1 MLGIILMILKWIGII
16 LLCILGLILVIILSI
31 FLVPIRYRLNLSFAD
46 KKVNGVVNVHWL
58 LHLLSVYVNVRDNKA
73 RIYAKILGFRVFDM
87 GKEKVE
93 NVAEETKQAVKNEAE
108 TLKETVNEQVIEA
121 AEPVIEAKEEI
132 EQAAQE
138 NSFEEVEESE
148 CEPNEMHK
156 ESVFQEESE
165 KTKEVEDEIIL
176 QESEADLNSSR
187 EDDLEENDSKDDGL
201 EEKNSEE
208 LESEVEKQ
216 SLLETIS
223 SFYHNICDKIQSI
236 IAILLDKK
244 KTLEQKIE
252 YVKQKIDSVQHIWAD
267 SRVQH
272 AVQVLKKQLVQF
284 LRHLK
289 PKKVKFHLHLGIPD
303 VALLGQICGIT
314 AIFFPTFGESIIF
327 EPDFEKEILEM
338 DLFLKGRFQIGSII
352 KLAFALL
359 ISKDVRY
366 TIGKI
371 KAII

>member
-1 MLGIILMILKWIGII
+1 MILKWIGII
-16 LLCILGLILVIILSI
+16 LLCILGLILVVILSI
-31 FLVPIRYRLNLSFAD
+31 LLVPIRYRLNLSFAD
-46 KKVNGVVNVHWL
+46 KKVNGMVNVHWL

-73 RIYAKILGFRVFDM
+73 QIYAKILGFRVFDM

-108 TLKETVNEQVIEA
+108 TLKETVNEQVTEA

-148 CEPNEMHK
+148 CEQKEMDK

-165 KTKEVEDEIIL
+165 KTKEAENETIS
-176 QESEADLNSSR
+176 QE
-187 EDDLEENDSKDDGL
+187 LESNLDTSLENDSEL
-201 EEKNSEE
+201 SESKAE
-208 LESEVEKQ
+208 NQ
-216 SLLETIS
+216 SLLEKIS
-223 SFYHNICDKIQSI
+223 FLYHNICDKIKAITAI
-236 IAILLDKK
+236 ILDKK

-252 YVKQKIDSVQHIWAD
+252 FIKQKIDSVQDIWAD
-267 SRVQH
+267 NRVQH
-272 AVQVLKKQLVQF
+272 ALQVLKKQLIQF
-284 LRHLK
+284 FRHLK
-289 PKKVKFHLHLGIPD
+289 PKKVKFHLHLGMAD
-303 VALLGQICGIT
+303 VALLGQIC
-314 AIFFPTFGESIIF
+314 AIAAVFFPTLGESIIF
-327 EPDFEKEILEM
+327 EPDFEKEVIEM
-338 DLFLKGRFQIGSII
+338 DLFLKGRFRIGSII
-352 KLAFALL
+352 RLAFALL